1 MLYKFEESLKYHQET
16 FKIYKVLFKGN
27 HPDIAMSLNNV
38 GAVYDKLGDTEKALK
53 YHKAALKIRQEWYQ
67 SNHHDIAGFLITL
80 ALLIIN

>member
-1 MLYKFEESLKYHQET
+1 
-16 FKIYKVLFKGN
+16 
-27 HPDIAMSLNNV
+27 MSLNNV